1 MGRKDKEEHPAQI
14 WRVGSLPRR
23 PSLRL
28 LPDSSFICLFFC
40 RCVYTCECMC
50 TDVWGH
56 AWRHLSQECK
66 GEPPV
71 WVHSAANWWK
81 ISCQQKVPLSM
92 AVHSGVGG
100 LFIDLHPGGDQWQG
114 ERAFPGE
121 ILLLDL
127 LRHIMK
133 PLCNT
138 FCQATRTRST
148 HIATKGVLTLCWLL
162 SLYHLFPFVG
172 MNC

>member
-1 MGRKDKEEHPAQI
+1 MRRKDKEEHPAQI
-14 WRVGSLPRR
+14 WCVRSLPRR
-23 PSLRL
+23 PSPRL

-56 AWRHLSQECK
+56 AWRHLSHECK

-71 WVHSAANWWK
+71 WIHSAANWRK

-92 AVHSGVGG
+92 AVYLVLRVSALVSTQV
-100 LFIDLHPGGDQWQG
+100 PWQG
-114 ERAFPGE
+114 EKAFLGE

-127 LRHIMK
+127 FRHIMK

-138 FCQATRTRST
+138 FPQATRTRST
-148 HIATKGVLTLCWLL
+148 QIAAKGVLTLCWLL

-172 MNC
+172 MNY